1 MSDQLLEK
9 WREQAQKIS
18 EPRTSFGVPT
28 DVFLGEAMELAGFA
42 RNYWERKVDGHG
54 RLIRPGLESIN
65 VRGEQRLS
73 PRVAQELDELQQ
85 AAHRAQFLYK
95 TQVNPP
101 NEDLMGQAADVLSEL
116 TAVLQFH
123 YDDGVDTVEDT
134 QLARLGSEHAEPVSQ
149 DMMALALDDYAALA
163 QPIRAE
169 LDGLADFSAET
180 IDLARDLARRLRE
193 RSAPSDKDSEASQ
206 ALLLRNQIWT
216 LLYDRMRQVRSA
228 AQLVFRKHPE
238 IARLATSSFQRRQ
251 RAELRRRK
259 AQEEQNPAAV

>member
-9 WREQAQKIS
+9 WRGEASKIS
-18 EPRTSFGVPT
+18 EPRTSFGVPA
-28 DVFLGEAMELAGFA
+28 DVFLGEAMEVAGFA
-42 RNYWERKVDGHG
+42 RNYWERRVDASG

-65 VRGEQRLS
+65 TKGQQRLS
-73 PRVAQELDELQQ
+73 PAIAQELDELQQ

-101 NEDLMGQAADVLSEL
+101 NEDLMGDAADVLSEL
-116 TAVLQFH
+116 SSILQFH
-123 YDDGVDTVEDT
+123 FDDGEDT
-134 QLARLGSEHAEPVSQ
+134 ADDAQLARLDSEHAEPASQ

-163 QPIRAE
+163 EPIRSQ

-180 IDLARDLARRLRE
+180 IDKAKELARRLRE
-193 RSAPSDKDSEASQ
+193 RSAPTDRVSEASQ

-216 LLYDRMRQVRSA
+216 LLYHRMRQVRSV
-228 AQLVFRKHPE
+228 AQLVFRRHPE
-238 IARLATSSFQRRQ
+238 IARLSTSSFERRR

-259 AQEEQNPAAV
+259 AQEGRGSAEG